1 MKTSL
6 LKSFTFSCHTL
17 PNFSGGKLWRIV
29 AESIFAEKV
38 VTLAALHSNQPG

>member
-6 LKSFTFSCHTL
+6 LKSFTFSYPSL
-17 PNFSGGKLWRIV
+17 NFSGGKLWRIV
-29 AESIFAEKV
+29 AKSIFAEKI